1 MINVGIIGYGFVG
14 AAVEHGFK
22 RNNIFIVDPK
32 LGTTCKDILDKSLD
46 IIFICAP
53 TPMGQDGII
62 NASIVEQILEDLST
76 IKDIP
81 IVLKSTVTPEIVHTF
96 SEKYSN
102 FVYNPEFLTE
112 RNALDDFVNP
122 VMHVFG
128 GTAENTEKLEK
139 IYSKY
144 SSCADTNVFHMTAK
158 EASMVKY
165 GVNSFLST
173 KVLFWNQFYDV
184 CQNSNVDYNSVIG
197 AITTDDRIGYSH
209 TSVPGH
215 DGRKGFGSACF
226 SKDVPAM
233 IKYSQNLNCDFS
245 ILNSTWNANCDYRNS
260 YSDLLEREKEQHV
273 EFKKI

>member
-1 MINVGIIGYGFVG
+1 MINVGIVGYGFVG

-22 RNNIFIVDPK
+22 RNNIFIADPK
-32 LGTTCKDILDKSLD
+32 LGTTCKDLLDKSLD

-53 TPMGQDGII
+53 TPMGQDGKI
-62 NASIVEQILEDLST
+62 NASIVEQILGDLST

-112 RNALDDFVNP
+112 RNALNDFVNP

-144 SSCADTNVFHMTAK
+144 SSCKETKVFHMTAK
-158 EASMVKY
+158 EASFVKY
-165 GVNSFLST
+165 SMNTFLAT
-173 KVLFWNQFYDV
+173 KVVFFNQLYDV
-184 CQNSNVDYNSVIG
+184 CQNSGVDYNSIIAAVSN
-197 AITTDDRIGYSH
+197 DNRIGSSH
-209 TSVPGH
+209 TMVPGH
-215 DGRKGFGSACF
+215 DGKRYFGGSCF
-226 SKDVPAM
+226 PKDATAFIAFTGSKMTVLNEAVKM
-233 IKYSQNLNCDFS
+233 NNLGRREYELDS
-245 ILNSTWNANCDYRNS
+245 
-260 YSDLLEREKEQHV
+260 REKEQNV
-273 EFKKI
+273 SFNIKS